1 MGTRHL
7 IAVQLDGEYKIAQY
21 GQWDGYPEGQGA
33 RVLEFLKET
42 NPDAFIAQLRRLRW
56 ATDEQIEDAWVAA
69 GAVRGSSFTSLEVA
83 EQVKNAHP
91 ELSRDTST
99 EILDVVLRAA
109 VPENLL
115 MHNSIAFAQD
125 SLFCEWA
132 YVIDFDADVFEVY
145 KGFNKNPVLE
155 GRFAGP
161 RMSGHD
167 NSYGPVKKL
176 LSYSL
181 SALPTET
188 AFLEDCEAA
197 CAEQEPTAQE
207 ATP

>member
-7 IAVQLDGEYKIAQY
+7 VAVQLDGEYKIAQY
-21 GQWDGYPEGQGA
+21 GQWDGYPEGQGV
-33 RVLEFLKET
+33 RVLKFLKET

-69 GAVRGSSFTSLEVA
+69 GAVRGSSFTSLEGA
-83 EQVKNAHP
+83 
-91 ELSRDTST
+91 T
-99 EILDVVLRAA
+99 ILDVVLRAA

-115 MHNSIAFAQD
+115 MRDNIGFAQD

-132 YVIDFDADVFEVY
+132 YVIDFDTNVLEVY
-145 KGFNKNPVLE
+145 IGFQKAPDFD

-161 RMSGHD
+161 MTSGID
-167 NSYGPVKKL
+167 NNYGPVKKL

>member
-7 IAVQLDGEYKIAQY
+7 VAVQLDGEYKIAQY
-21 GQWDGYPEGQGA
+21 GQWDGYPEGQGV
-33 RVLEFLKET
+33 RVLKFLKET

-69 GAVRGSSFTSLEVA
+69 GAVRESSFTSLEVA
-83 EQVKNAHP
+83 EQIKNTHP
-91 ELSRDTST
+91 ELSRDTGAA
-99 EILDVVLRAA
+99 ILDVVLRAA

-115 MHNSIAFAQD
+115 MRDNIGFAQD

-132 YVIDFDADVFEVY
+132 YVIDFDTNVLEVY
-145 KGFNKNPVLE
+145 IGFQKAPDFD

-161 RMSGHD
+161 MTSGID
-167 NSYGPVKKL
+167 NNYGPVKKL

>member
-7 IAVQLDGEYKIAQY
+7 VAVQLDGEYKIAQY
-21 GQWDGYPEGQGA
+21 GQWDGYPEGQGV
-33 RVLEFLKET
+33 RVLKFLKET

-69 GAVRGSSFTSLEVA
+69 GAVRESSFTSLEGA
-83 EQVKNAHP
+83 
-91 ELSRDTST
+91 T
-99 EILDVVLRAA
+99 ILDVVLRAA

-115 MHNSIAFAQD
+115 MRDNIGFAQD

-132 YVIDFDADVFEVY
+132 YVIDFDTNVLEVY
-145 KGFNKNPVLE
+145 IGFQKAPDFD

-161 RMSGHD
+161 MTSGID
-167 NSYGPVKKL
+167 NNYGPVKKL